1 MDSINK
7 KQFADQFAL
16 TCLAYEKSFNKE
28 LASLY
33 FSDLSEYGISEVVGA
48 FTRHRKDTDRGRFFP
63 KVADLIYQITGTEKQ
78 QAESLEHQA
87 ELEWAQ
93 IYRAAANGNE
103 PKNIS
108 IEALAALRSIGGS
121 SKVGYSLEKDIPFL
135 KRDFIALFK
144 SISQASVSQLDKSLP
159 CYDAIINKKTQLIS
173 IKD

>member
-1 MDSINK
+1 MKGNDLNRVVEAYAINCAAFDREFK
-7 KQFADQFAL
+7 KQMLD
-16 TCLAYEKSFNKE
+16 
-28 LASLY
+28 LY
-33 FSDLSEYGISEVVGA
+33 LSDLSGFSADQIVMA
-48 FTRHRKDTDRGRFFP
+48 FNRHRLDPDRGRFFP

-93 IYRAAANGNE
+93 IYRASANGNE

-108 IEALAALRSIGGS
+108 IEALSALRSIGGS

-144 SISQASVSQLDKSLP
+144 SISQASASQLDESLP
-159 CYDAIINKKTQLIS
+159 CYPLLVSKKTQVA
-173 IKD
+173 IK